1 MYIIW
6 GTVRVFPNTG
16 RGEGVKPRG
25 DRPHPRGVTRARQV
39 TNGDRM
45 LRIKYIK
52 MYKIHTAMN
61 SMQVSC
67 TRSLVLSF
75 TSQATLVALNLDVFY
90 VHHHA
95 PSCMNGERA

>member
-1 MYIIW
+1 M
-6 GTVRVFPNTG
+6 
-16 RGEGVKPRG
+16 KPRG

-39 TNGDRM
+39 PNGDRM
-45 LRIKYIK
+45 LHIKYKK

-61 SMQVSC
+61 SMQSSY
-67 TRSLVLSF
+67 TFIGLVF
-75 TSQATLVALNLDVFY
+75 TSQATLEALHLDVSC